1 MDENDICYYKDHKML
16 YTHYCHTCNLRLC
29 SKCVNIHICNP
40 NYFSHELVKINLNSE
55 KWKKKI
61 AEIEKDKNVINIIK
75 REENTLNNFNGFSD
89 KLNKL
94 NNEFINALK
103 EYIKDFSKF
112 EEAKNTLENKL
123 KNKEKINYK
132 VANENISYIYN
143 KVRKERKT
151 INDFLNSVEILLKN
165 KKLNIPPKRYEQL
178 IPCSQINKF
187 VINPINN
194 KNNFR
199 DIKLNNSNSFFCNK
213 KIEKKEIIEKK
224 NKEEIMKGTNN
235 INNIS
240 NNYNSTI
247 SLSLHK
253 HHIHNKKEENNM
265 INKKSRRERK
275 KKECSFCDD
284 CQKNSNESPQNKK
297 RKFDNISQEMF
308 KKKFNN
314 ITKLNEQ
321 QIGFFS
327 KINNENTNEIN
338 LNMFNLR
345 MDEDNTL
352 SFILLENIQKNVSL
366 TRFKSNDIIYDK
378 SFLHSEKFPFLGSR
392 LININNSAF
401 IIGGRNY
408 WEMDERGNTFV
419 FFVNRKNKNQIQCIR
434 LKDTRYNHQLHSLI
448 YSKLYNIIFVL
459 SGRIQTACEYGILN
473 EEKTEIKE
481 WKELTPIR
489 NPRQNAICFLLNEKY
504 IFLIGGQDINDLNYD
519 IFDISSIFNTNNP
532 RIWKT
537 YNFNTN
543 QFNKYFLNAQNLG
556 IINNENKIFIL
567 GGNRYEF
574 NGAINFKLYFTNDDV
589 NNSEN
594 FKRIKNIEL
603 MENKTLNE
611 YDGFLYFLGQQS
623 FMKFDD
629 CFHNI
634 NGQGKYIIF
643 PKNIFV

>member
-29 SKCVNIHICNP
+29 SECVNIHICNP

-75 REENTLNNFNGFSD
+75 REENALNNFNGFSD

-143 KVRKERKT
+143 KVKKERKT

-165 KKLNIPPKRYEQL
+165 KKLNIPPKKYELL
-178 IPCSQINKF
+178 IPCSQIKF

-199 DIKLNNSNSFFCNK
+199 NLKLNNNNHFSYNK

-224 NKEEIMKGTNN
+224 NKEEIMKETNN
-235 INNIS
+235 INNII

-265 INKKSRRERK
+265 MNKKSRRERK

-308 KKKFNN
+308 KKKYNN
-314 ITKLNEQ
+314 ITKLNEHQ
-321 QIGFFS
+321 NGFFS
-327 KINNENTNEIN
+327 KINN
-338 LNMFNLR
+338 
-345 MDEDNTL
+345 
-352 SFILLENIQKNVSL
+352 
-366 TRFKSNDIIYDK
+366 
-378 SFLHSEKFPFLGSR
+378 
-392 LININNSAF
+392 
-401 IIGGRNY
+401 
-408 WEMDERGNTFV
+408 
-419 FFVNRKNKNQIQCIR
+419 
-434 LKDTRYNHQLHSLI
+434 
-448 YSKLYNIIFVL
+448 
-459 SGRIQTACEYGILN
+459 
-473 EEKTEIKE
+473 
-481 WKELTPIR
+481 
-489 NPRQNAICFLLNEKY
+489 
-504 IFLIGGQDINDLNYD
+504 
-519 IFDISSIFNTNNP
+519 
-532 RIWKT
+532 
-537 YNFNTN
+537 
-543 QFNKYFLNAQNLG
+543 
-556 IINNENKIFIL
+556 
-567 GGNRYEF
+567 
-574 NGAINFKLYFTNDDV
+574 
-589 NNSEN
+589 
-594 FKRIKNIEL
+594 
-603 MENKTLNE
+603 
-611 YDGFLYFLGQQS
+611 
-623 FMKFDD
+623 
-629 CFHNI
+629 
-634 NGQGKYIIF
+634 
-643 PKNIFV
+643 